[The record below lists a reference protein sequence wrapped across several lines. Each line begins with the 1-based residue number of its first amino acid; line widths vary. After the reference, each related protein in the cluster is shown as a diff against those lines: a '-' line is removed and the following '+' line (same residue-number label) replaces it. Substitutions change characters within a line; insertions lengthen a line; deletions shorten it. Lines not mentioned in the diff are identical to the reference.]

1 MALGYW
7 SLLDTLQAEQDKA
20 SRDHQIRSLNEEIQ
34 NQDDVIAR
42 MTKEKKV
49 MQDRITT
56 SLEDVQVKL
65 VVKCL
70 FLYFSVL
77 LLVLRWEKDLTKRL
91 LSST

>member
-1 MALGYW
+1 M
-7 SLLDTLQAEQDKA
+7 QAEQDKA

-56 SLEDVQVKL
+56 SLEDVQVMKL
-65 VVKCL
+65 VKCL
-70 FLYFSVL
+70 FNLYCCWYYSV
-77 LLVLRWEKDLTKRL
+77 RKKATKRL
-91 LSST
+91 IIITHVVG